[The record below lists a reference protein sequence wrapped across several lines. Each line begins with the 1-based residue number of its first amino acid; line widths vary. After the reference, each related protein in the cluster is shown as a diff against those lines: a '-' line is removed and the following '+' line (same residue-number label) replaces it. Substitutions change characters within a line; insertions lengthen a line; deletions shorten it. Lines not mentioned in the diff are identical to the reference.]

1 MKHYKNTTSKLFTKI
16 SFGVFLLVYFFF
28 SPTVF
33 AQIDGKKNILHN
45 VNIKPKIIDSIRAGK
60 QSESEKAPTKLQ
72 DTTHIP
78 ADSLAKSTL
87 ESKLTHYADDYTLI
101 DNRKKFIKLY
111 NHAHVKYQ
119 DIDLQAGVI
128 YVDYKKKEVY
138 AGRIPD
144 SLGKPSQRP
153 VFTQGSTKTENDSIR
168 FNFETKKALVWNT
181 YTKEGEISL
190 LSEVTKKYNDSV
202 MFVKNVKFTTSKD
215 REHPEY
221 YFQARKGKIV
231 PGKKIV
237 IGTTQMWVEDVA
249 TPLVIPFGFFPLT
262 ETRTSGFLMP
272 SFGDSK
278 YGYSLSDGGFYWAIN
293 PYMDLTTT
301 ADIYTNGSYNLKLN
315 SRYKKLYRY
324 SGNLTFSYSNQ
335 ITSERGLP
343 NYSKDVSWNII
354 WTHQKDN
361 KSSPLSNFSSN
372 VKFGSSK
379 YYRNSY
385 SYADVTNINNR
396 LSNEFGSSITYT
408 KRFAGLPMSMTVSL
422 NHRQNVNTEKID
434 LSLPQLNLSVN
445 RIYPFARHGKKNNA
459 FQKINFTYKLD
470 ASHKIS
476 TTDSL
481 LLTSRVWEGN
491 KMGVRHYI
499 PISTDIKILKYFNFQ
514 PSIKYT
520 EVWEGQYIDKYW
532 DPDGN
537 DGKGK
542 EEFIERKGFK
552 SFRNISATAGLSTSI
567 YGTYLFGDDKK
578 IQGIR
583 HVMQP
588 SLTYGYTPIFDEFIR
603 SYYNSTYTTYVT
615 YTQFDRGQY
624 GRPNIKESK
633 SIYANLSNSF
643 EAKIRTKDG
652 KSKKIRFLTASAS
665 YNFQA
670 DSLKLSEISLS
681 STAQL
686 LKGLNVTMNAN
697 FDPYA
702 LDTTGRKI
710 NKFAIT
716 TSHGRIRDF
725 SLSTFPVKAYDW
737 LQGIGRIHNFSIS
750 TGYNFDNNTFKKKN
764 NEKNNKKEK
773 EKIPDAYFNNIK
785 WSLNLRYN
793 FRYQHKAYAPGNS
806 FYKEIPTHSITMR
819 GDINFTPSW
828 KMGYDTG
835 YDLVN
840 KGFTPTQLT
849 FYRDLKSWQMSFT
862 WSPSKIYNY
871 WYFNIKI
878 KSPLLQG
885 LKYDKRKEPFKKFF

>member
-16 SFGVFLLVYFFF
+16 SFGVFLFVYIFF

-45 VNIKPKIIDSIRAGK
+45 INIKPKIVDSIHAGR
-60 QSESEKAPTKLQ
+60 QSELEKAPTKLQ

-153 VFTQGSTKTENDSIR
+153 IFTQGNTKTENDSIR

-202 MFVKNVKFTTSKD
+202 MFVKNVKFTTSTD

-221 YFQARKGKIV
+221 YFLARKGKIV

-272 SFGDSK
+272 SFGDTN
-278 YGYSLSDGGFYWAIN
+278 YGYSISNGGFYWAVS

-301 ADIYTNGSYNLKLN
+301 ADIYTNGSYNLKLS
-315 SRYKKLYRY
+315 SRYKKRYRY
-324 SGNLTFSYSNQ
+324 SGDFSFSYTNQ

-343 NYSKDVSWNII
+343 NYSKDVRWNIR
-354 WTHQKDN
+354 WKHSKDS

-372 VKFGSSK
+372 VNFGSSK

-385 SYADVTNINNR
+385 SYTDITNVNNR
-396 LSNEFGSSITYT
+396 LSNEFGSSITYS
-408 KRFAGLPMSMTVSL
+408 KRFANLPMSMTASL

-434 LSLPQLNLSVN
+434 LSLPQFNLSVSK
-445 RIYPFARHGKKNNA
+445 IYPFARHGKKNNA
-459 FQKINFTYKLD
+459 FQKINLTYRMD
-470 ASHKIS
+470 AIHKIQ
-476 TTDSL
+476 TTDTL
-481 LLTSRVWEGN
+481 LLTPRIWEGS
-491 KMGVRHYI
+491 KMELKHHI
-499 PISTDIKILKYFNFQ
+499 PISTDVKIFKYFNFQ
-514 PSIKYT
+514 PGIDYT
-520 EVWEGQYIDKYW
+520 EVWAGQYVDKYW
-532 DPDGN
+532 DPNGN
-537 DGKGK
+537 NGDGK
-542 EEFIERKGFK
+542 EEIIEKKGFK
-552 SFRNISATAGLSTSI
+552 SFRNISARAGLSTSI
-567 YGTYLFGDDKK
+567 YGTYLFGEDKK

-588 SLTYGYTPIFDEFIR
+588 SLTYGYTPIFNQFIY
-603 SYYNSTYTTYVT
+603 SYYDTTHHKYVD
-615 YTQFDRGQY
+615 YTQFDKGQY

-633 SIYANLSNSF
+633 NIYANLSNTF

-652 KSKKIRFLTASAS
+652 KSKKIRFLTIGAS
-665 YNFQA
+665 YNFLA
-670 DSLKLSEISLS
+670 DSLNLSEITMS

-686 LKGLNVTMNAN
+686 LKGLNVSINAN

-702 LDTTGRKI
+702 LDSIGRKI
-710 NKFAIT
+710 DRFAISN
-716 TSHGRIRDF
+716 SHGRVRDF

-737 LQGIGRIHNFSIS
+737 LQGIGRIHNFSLS
-750 TGYNFDNNTFKKKN
+750 TGYNFSNDTFNKKKTD
-764 NEKNNKKEK
+764 NNKKK
-773 EKIPDAYFNNIK
+773 EKIPDAYFNDIK
-785 WSLNLRYN
+785 WTLNLTYN
-793 FRYQHKAYAPGNS
+793 FRYQNKAYAPGNDL
-806 FYKEIPTHSITMR
+806 FKEIGTHSITMS
-819 GDINFTPSW
+819 GNINFTPSW
-828 KMGYDTG
+828 SLRYQTG

-840 KGFTPTQLT
+840 MGFTPTQLT
-849 FYRDLKSWQMSFT
+849 FLRDLKSWQMSFA
-862 WSPSKIYNY
+862 WSPNKNYSYWFFKIN
-871 WYFNIKI
+871 I

-885 LKYDKRKEPFKKFF
+885 LKYDKSKEPFKKFF